1 MGTSCLCSS
10 LYRFPVDYPDCTVR
24 LSYGCLQN
32 GRKRLQ
38 PATATNTHVSGNVC
52 PKRGTCL
59 FSAIQAQKPII
70 TAAILAA
77 AAACVVIVAVNG
89 AEAAEQL
96 TQQEINGETF
106 SNVPQTLSGECVEGQ
121 KDCKKARIQ
130 RPKSRQ
136 AETCTVKCVNTCIR
150 GGLGSPGEGPLNVR
164 RPLVVFKQG
173 FRSRQYCLVECSDIC
188 NLIRDGEDGP

>member
-24 LSYGCLQN
+24 LGYGYSSSP
-32 GRKRLQ
+32 KRLQ
-38 PATATNTHVSGNVC
+38 AATATITVASDDVC
-52 PKRGTCL
+52 QDKRTCL
-59 FSAIQAQKPII
+59 FSAMRAQKPII

-77 AAACVVIVAVNG
+77 AAACAMIMAVNG

-164 RPLVVFKQG
+164 RYYILLVINIYIANIEYLSNSLYIQKA
-173 FRSRQYCLVECSDIC
+173 
-188 NLIRDGEDGP
+188 NH